1 MGNYGLNVIGGIFEF
16 FYVLLPVLSITI
28 LAYKFASET
37 GRRTGSS
44 LLFFSLVFYFIAVY
58 ESFYITARFGVIV
71 STELIFLQA
80 IYISAGVFF
89 ASGVVSLRNFF
100 VRFTGLGDLSLSSTF
115 KRILIIVFIFVVLML
130 PYFLTQ
136 AYEGDLY
143 LFNDVLYI
151 FIQLQFFISYFLLG
165 DIMMMNKGV
174 CEKAPRRSRW
184 IRVASLYYLIEPI
197 LWLWLLNSNLPNS
210 ILDKTYFATE
220 VAGALVSGFLTF
232 NILHI
237 LISHLPLLLD
247 KYRSRYI
254 AVLKSGIVKRLTIML
269 VLAGVTVILFGTLAT
284 GVYFDLQDQVFASR
298 VSKDFDVIKVFARQ
312 TERELES
319 LILRIS
325 FIAERGLSSEKVK
338 DTAKSLKER
347 YAEIVSN
354 IFFFDKEGKI
364 YYSYPGVVELTLP
377 KKFVRG
383 EFVATPI
390 LNDKSG
396 SHSFILYP
404 YFDKD
409 GNFLGGIGVEF
420 NFENL
425 RGNLKK
431 VTEGSSR
438 ILFLDSQLR
447 IISADD
453 TKVLGDNFIRFLKSQ
468 IDSPLNIKT
477 EDLVKLGNFRER
489 VYKNSRR
496 TILNVSVVPLQFN
509 SDKIFIIDYHF
520 LDDFKIFDVLPG
532 SALGGIALASIGV
545 LISFILVLFL
555 NFKFS
560 EHLEFEIEKRTMEL
574 LKSEEKYRSIV
585 ENPFFGAY
593 LMDTSGFKYVNDKFC
608 EIFVY
613 SKDEILNLKDYPIL
627 IHPED
632 RERLNQQLRKRLKGE
647 FEVNKWSARGL
658 RKDGQVIFIEGYTK
672 RVEYEGKPAAQGMII
687 DVTEE
692 IKRREA
698 LQQAQKLEALG
709 TLAGGI
715 AHDFNNI
722 LQIVIGAAQ
731 LLKMKVKD
739 SEYAKWIDTIETTAL
754 RGAELARRLLTFS
767 RKKPTGEMRPIDIHR
782 LIEDSVKVFRETF
795 PRNIEIE
802 THFNAENHIILGEE
816 AQVQQ
821 VILNL
826 AINARD
832 AMPEGGKLIFR
843 TENRVGDGLNGKSD
857 VEYLVM
863 HVIDTGIGMTEEVK
877 RRIFEPFFTTK
888 PPGKGTGLGLS
899 TVYGIVKSY
908 DGFIKVYSEV
918 GKGTKFSVY
927 IPAYKERKEKD
938 EARKKEEVKV
948 KKTGTLL
955 LIDDEEDI
963 RFAGK
968 ELLEAEGFKVYTAG
982 DGIEGLNIYREHKGE
997 IDLVILDL
1005 NMPKMSG
1012 KETLSQLLLID
1023 PNVKVIISTGY
1034 ITESEKEEVEG
1045 VAGFVEKPFDIN
1057 KLLKMISEALK

>member
-1 MGNYGLNVIGGIFEF
+1 VEF
-16 FYVLLPVLSITI
+16 
-28 LAYKFASET
+28 
-37 GRRTGSS
+37 
-44 LLFFSLVFYFIAVY
+44 
-58 ESFYITARFGVIV
+58 
-71 STELIFLQA
+71 
-80 IYISAGVFF
+80 
-89 ASGVVSLRNFF
+89 
-100 VRFTGLGDLSLSSTF
+100 
-115 KRILIIVFIFVVLML
+115 
-130 PYFLTQ
+130 
-136 AYEGDLY
+136 
-143 LFNDVLYI
+143 
-151 FIQLQFFISYFLLG
+151 
-165 DIMMMNKGV
+165 
-174 CEKAPRRSRW
+174 
-184 IRVASLYYLIEPI
+184 
-197 LWLWLLNSNLPNS
+197 
-210 ILDKTYFATE
+210 
-220 VAGALVSGFLTF
+220 
-232 NILHI
+232 
-237 LISHLPLLLD
+237 
-247 KYRSRYI
+247 
-254 AVLKSGIVKRLTIML
+254 
-269 VLAGVTVILFGTLAT
+269 
-284 GVYFDLQDQVFASR
+284 
-298 VSKDFDVIKVFARQ
+298 
-312 TERELES
+312 
-319 LILRIS
+319 
-325 FIAERGLSSEKVK
+325 
-338 DTAKSLKER
+338 
-347 YAEIVSN
+347 
-354 IFFFDKEGKI
+354 
-364 YYSYPGVVELTLP
+364 TLP
-377 KKFVRG
+377 KKFVKG
-383 EFVATPI
+383 EFIATPI

-396 SHSFILYP
+396 FRSFILYP
-404 YFDKD
+404 RFDKA

-420 NFENL
+420 NFEDL
-425 RGNLKK
+425 RSNLKK
-431 VTEGSSR
+431 VTEESSR
-438 ILFLDSQLR
+438 ILFLDSQFR
-447 IISADD
+447 IISADN
-453 TKVLGDNFIRFLKSQ
+453 TKVLGESFIKFLNSQ
-468 IDSPLNIKT
+468 LDSPLSIEI
-477 EDLVKLGNFRER
+477 EDLVELGNLNER
-489 VYKNSRR
+489 VFRNSRR
-496 TILNVSVVPLQFN
+496 TILNISVAPLQVN
-509 SDKIFIIDYHF
+509 LNKVFIINYHF
-520 LDDFKIFDVLPG
+520 LEDFKILDILPKF
-532 SALGGIALASIGV
+532 ALGEIIMASVGV

-560 EHLEFEIEKRTMEL
+560 EHLEFEVEKRTMEL

-593 LMDTSGFKYVNDKFC
+593 LMDASGFKYVNDKFC
-608 EIFVY
+608 EIFGY
-613 SKDEILNLKDYPIL
+613 SKDEILNLKDYSIL

-632 RERLNQQLRKRLKGE
+632 RERLNQQLRRRLKGE
-647 FEVNKWSARGL
+647 LEVNKWSARGL

-739 SEYAKWIDTIETTAL
+739 SEYTKWIDTIETTAL
-754 RGAELARRLLTFS
+754 RGADLARRLLTFS

-821 VILNL
+821 VVLNL

-918 GKGTKFSVY
+918 GKGTKFSIY
-927 IPAYKERKEKD
+927 IPVYKERKEKD
-938 EARKKEEVKV
+938 EAREKEEVKV

-1045 VAGFVEKPFDIN
+1045 VVGFIEKPFDIN

>member
-1 MGNYGLNVIGGIFEF
+1 
-16 FYVLLPVLSITI
+16 
-28 LAYKFASET
+28 
-37 GRRTGSS
+37 
-44 LLFFSLVFYFIAVY
+44 
-58 ESFYITARFGVIV
+58 
-71 STELIFLQA
+71 
-80 IYISAGVFF
+80 
-89 ASGVVSLRNFF
+89 
-100 VRFTGLGDLSLSSTF
+100 
-115 KRILIIVFIFVVLML
+115 
-130 PYFLTQ
+130 
-136 AYEGDLY
+136 
-143 LFNDVLYI
+143 
-151 FIQLQFFISYFLLG
+151 
-165 DIMMMNKGV
+165 
-174 CEKAPRRSRW
+174 
-184 IRVASLYYLIEPI
+184 
-197 LWLWLLNSNLPNS
+197 
-210 ILDKTYFATE
+210 
-220 VAGALVSGFLTF
+220 
-232 NILHI
+232 
-237 LISHLPLLLD
+237 
-247 KYRSRYI
+247 
-254 AVLKSGIVKRLTIML
+254 
-269 VLAGVTVILFGTLAT
+269 
-284 GVYFDLQDQVFASR
+284 
-298 VSKDFDVIKVFARQ
+298 
-312 TERELES
+312 
-319 LILRIS
+319 
-325 FIAERGLSSEKVK
+325 
-338 DTAKSLKER
+338 
-347 YAEIVSN
+347 
-354 IFFFDKEGKI
+354 
-364 YYSYPGVVELTLP
+364 
-377 KKFVRG
+377 
-383 EFVATPI
+383 
-390 LNDKSG
+390 
-396 SHSFILYP
+396 
-404 YFDKD
+404 
-409 GNFLGGIGVEF
+409 
-420 NFENL
+420 
-425 RGNLKK
+425 
-431 VTEGSSR
+431 
-438 ILFLDSQLR
+438 
-447 IISADD
+447 
-453 TKVLGDNFIRFLKSQ
+453 
-468 IDSPLNIKT
+468 
-477 EDLVKLGNFRER
+477 
-489 VYKNSRR
+489 
-496 TILNVSVVPLQFN
+496 VPLQFN

-608 EIFVY
+608 EIFGY

-948 KKTGTLL
+948 KKLNFTFRHPNPYIA
-955 LIDDEEDI
+955 LI
-963 RFAGK
+963 
-968 ELLEAEGFKVYTAG
+968 
-982 DGIEGLNIYREHKGE
+982 
-997 IDLVILDL
+997 
-1005 NMPKMSG
+1005 
-1012 KETLSQLLLID
+1012 
-1023 PNVKVIISTGY
+1023 
-1034 ITESEKEEVEG
+1034 
-1045 VAGFVEKPFDIN
+1045 
-1057 KLLKMISEALK
+1057 

>member
-1 MGNYGLNVIGGIFEF
+1 
-16 FYVLLPVLSITI
+16 
-28 LAYKFASET
+28 
-37 GRRTGSS
+37 
-44 LLFFSLVFYFIAVY
+44 
-58 ESFYITARFGVIV
+58 
-71 STELIFLQA
+71 
-80 IYISAGVFF
+80 
-89 ASGVVSLRNFF
+89 
-100 VRFTGLGDLSLSSTF
+100 
-115 KRILIIVFIFVVLML
+115 
-130 PYFLTQ
+130 
-136 AYEGDLY
+136 
-143 LFNDVLYI
+143 
-151 FIQLQFFISYFLLG
+151 
-165 DIMMMNKGV
+165 
-174 CEKAPRRSRW
+174 
-184 IRVASLYYLIEPI
+184 
-197 LWLWLLNSNLPNS
+197 
-210 ILDKTYFATE
+210 
-220 VAGALVSGFLTF
+220 
-232 NILHI
+232 
-237 LISHLPLLLD
+237 
-247 KYRSRYI
+247 
-254 AVLKSGIVKRLTIML
+254 
-269 VLAGVTVILFGTLAT
+269 
-284 GVYFDLQDQVFASR
+284 
-298 VSKDFDVIKVFARQ
+298 
-312 TERELES
+312 
-319 LILRIS
+319 
-325 FIAERGLSSEKVK
+325 
-338 DTAKSLKER
+338 
-347 YAEIVSN
+347 
-354 IFFFDKEGKI
+354 
-364 YYSYPGVVELTLP
+364 
-377 KKFVRG
+377 
-383 EFVATPI
+383 
-390 LNDKSG
+390 
-396 SHSFILYP
+396 
-404 YFDKD
+404 
-409 GNFLGGIGVEF
+409 
-420 NFENL
+420 
-425 RGNLKK
+425 
-431 VTEGSSR
+431 
-438 ILFLDSQLR
+438 
-447 IISADD
+447 
-453 TKVLGDNFIRFLKSQ
+453 
-468 IDSPLNIKT
+468 
-477 EDLVKLGNFRER
+477 
-489 VYKNSRR
+489 
-496 TILNVSVVPLQFN
+496 
-509 SDKIFIIDYHF
+509 
-520 LDDFKIFDVLPG
+520 
-532 SALGGIALASIGV
+532 
-545 LISFILVLFL
+545 
-555 NFKFS
+555 
-560 EHLEFEIEKRTMEL
+560 
-574 LKSEEKYRSIV
+574 
-585 ENPFFGAY
+585 
-593 LMDTSGFKYVNDKFC
+593 
-608 EIFVY
+608 
-613 SKDEILNLKDYPIL
+613 
-627 IHPED
+627 
-632 RERLNQQLRKRLKGE
+632 
-647 FEVNKWSARGL
+647 
-658 RKDGQVIFIEGYTK
+658 
-672 RVEYEGKPAAQGMII
+672 
-687 DVTEE
+687 
-692 IKRREA
+692 
-698 LQQAQKLEALG
+698 
-709 TLAGGI
+709 
-715 AHDFNNI
+715 
-722 LQIVIGAAQ
+722 
-731 LLKMKVKD
+731 MKVMD

>member
-1 MGNYGLNVIGGIFEF
+1 
-16 FYVLLPVLSITI
+16 
-28 LAYKFASET
+28 
-37 GRRTGSS
+37 
-44 LLFFSLVFYFIAVY
+44 
-58 ESFYITARFGVIV
+58 
-71 STELIFLQA
+71 
-80 IYISAGVFF
+80 
-89 ASGVVSLRNFF
+89 
-100 VRFTGLGDLSLSSTF
+100 
-115 KRILIIVFIFVVLML
+115 
-130 PYFLTQ
+130 
-136 AYEGDLY
+136 
-143 LFNDVLYI
+143 
-151 FIQLQFFISYFLLG
+151 
-165 DIMMMNKGV
+165 
-174 CEKAPRRSRW
+174 
-184 IRVASLYYLIEPI
+184 
-197 LWLWLLNSNLPNS
+197 
-210 ILDKTYFATE
+210 
-220 VAGALVSGFLTF
+220 
-232 NILHI
+232 
-237 LISHLPLLLD
+237 
-247 KYRSRYI
+247 
-254 AVLKSGIVKRLTIML
+254 
-269 VLAGVTVILFGTLAT
+269 
-284 GVYFDLQDQVFASR
+284 
-298 VSKDFDVIKVFARQ
+298 
-312 TERELES
+312 
-319 LILRIS
+319 
-325 FIAERGLSSEKVK
+325 
-338 DTAKSLKER
+338 
-347 YAEIVSN
+347 
-354 IFFFDKEGKI
+354 
-364 YYSYPGVVELTLP
+364 
-377 KKFVRG
+377 
-383 EFVATPI
+383 
-390 LNDKSG
+390 
-396 SHSFILYP
+396 
-404 YFDKD
+404 
-409 GNFLGGIGVEF
+409 
-420 NFENL
+420 
-425 RGNLKK
+425 
-431 VTEGSSR
+431 
-438 ILFLDSQLR
+438 
-447 IISADD
+447 
-453 TKVLGDNFIRFLKSQ
+453 
-468 IDSPLNIKT
+468 
-477 EDLVKLGNFRER
+477 
-489 VYKNSRR
+489 
-496 TILNVSVVPLQFN
+496 
-509 SDKIFIIDYHF
+509 
-520 LDDFKIFDVLPG
+520 
-532 SALGGIALASIGV
+532 
-545 LISFILVLFL
+545 
-555 NFKFS
+555 
-560 EHLEFEIEKRTMEL
+560 
-574 LKSEEKYRSIV
+574 
-585 ENPFFGAY
+585 
-593 LMDTSGFKYVNDKFC
+593 
-608 EIFVY
+608 
-613 SKDEILNLKDYPIL
+613 NLKDYPIL